1 MCPNWKNIYFP
12 YWIWVFFSFLLL
24 RNAQRECVSY
34 PKREK
39 RALYIS
45 PPPKKKVFLIT
56 VVFLPSPRSE
66 PPTME
71 LPKDSL
77 APSGGGNGLML
88 IIIRRTIIIYPIKS
102 LFFLS
107 LENFSLSHLI
117 LFVLYNSAQPREEVM
132 QSVLYVVTLLL
143 LA

>member
-1 MCPNWKNIYFP
+1 MPQLKKYLFSLLNLSFF
-12 YWIWVFFSFLLL
+12 FFSSSSE
-24 RNAQRECVSY
+24 RS
-34 PKREK
+34 KRMCILSQERK
-39 RALYIS
+39 ASIIYI

-66 PPTME
+66 PLTME

-117 LFVLYNSAQPREEVM
+117 RFVLYNSAQPREEVM